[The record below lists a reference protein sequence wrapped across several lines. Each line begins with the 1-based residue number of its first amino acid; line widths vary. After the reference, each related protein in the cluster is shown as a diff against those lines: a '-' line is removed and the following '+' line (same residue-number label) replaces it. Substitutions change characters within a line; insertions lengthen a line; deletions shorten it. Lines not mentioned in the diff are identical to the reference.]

1 MSVVVAG
8 CKVNLGLRITGV
20 RENGYHE
27 LDSLFWPLP
36 RPCDRLHIRETG
48 AAGLTVLCDTPGIDL
63 ENNTLTK
70 AYAALAKRVPD
81 LPEAQVLAAA
91 AAMRRPCCAGSTA
104 GYPARLTIRRWQRL
118 PSLLART
125 LRFFLSTNPAGC
137 GALASSSSLA
147 GMMRLQAYTLFWYA
161 PKFMLPPPRHTPIMT
176 PRSRPQTRFLG
187 KIA

>member
-81 LPEAQVLAAA
+81 LPGLEVRLNKGIPAGAGLGGGSSDAAA
-91 AAMRRPCCAGSTA
+91 
-104 GYPARLTIRRWQRL
+104 LLRWLNSRVSSPLDDQ
-118 PSLLART
+118 
-125 LRFFLSTNPAGC
+125 
-137 GALASSSSLA
+137 ALAEVALTVGADTPFFPVS
-147 GMMRLQAYTLFWYA
+147 YTHLT
-161 PKFMLPPPRHTPIMT
+161 LPTIC
-176 PRSRPQTRFLG
+176 SV
-187 KIA
+187 